1 MMKQLVQQ
9 KQAKAVAAPAVAIE
23 RRHQQQLVGSL
34 QTHEESVGMTS
45 RLVVN
50 GRVAAGVDKRAVASA
65 LANEL
70 WQRRSEDEVLV
81 EVEVTLRDADGG
93 KPVTI
98 ALPRPRPSSP
108 R

>member
-1 MMKQLVQQ
+1 MKQLVQQ
-9 KQAKAVAAPAVAIE
+9 KQAKAVASPTVAIE
-23 RRHQQQLVGSL
+23 RRHQQELVGSL
-34 QTHEESVGMTS
+34 QAHEESVGMTS
-45 RLVVN
+45 RLVIN
-50 GRVAAGVDKRAVASA
+50 GRVAAGVDKRALGSA

-70 WQRRSEDEVLV
+70 WQRRSEDELLV

-93 KPVTI
+93 QPVTL